1 MKGTKNETSENM
13 RSNELM
19 KRGFAGLKKTNL
31 CTIAILKMRQN
42 RFAEIL
48 DDFSRQNSSLVL

>member
-1 MKGTKNETSENM
+1 M